1 MDDDYIKEQ
10 VAQAIYNQYRHG
22 DNYEIV
28 ATSIP
33 VLKLRQNMVWE
44 DDSMARVITTVTTEK
59 REPGPVVV
67 VKTCHKIQE
76 FAGEA
81 WLPVW
86 HIYQHGAGKPFIM
99 MLPELPGN
107 KLPKTVVPPPTTSG
121 SSMPP
126 AHDAAGIVPV
136 WMPPKRIM

>member
-33 VLKLRQNMVWE
+33 VLKLRPNMVWE
-44 DDSMARVITTVTTEK
+44 DDSIARVITAVSTEK
-59 REPGPVVV
+59 RDLGTVVV
-67 VKTCHKIQE
+67 VKTLNKNQE
-76 FAGEA
+76 FAA
-81 WLPVW
+81 RARLPVW

-99 MLPELPGN
+99 VLPEPSEAILR
-107 KLPKTVVPPPTTSG
+107 PPSTSG